1 MANEYSLWYAKKY
14 GTRVGDES
22 SAIAEDRAATRDDKG
37 CFDDTRATYTG
48 EALVTL
54 LGMIKNY
61 GAMHECWARMTK
73 EEKQDFYDCERA
85 ASDYVSSI
93 DKKNLCKPSDFK
105 YRGKGRTERL
115 NYKKK
120 DEDKKT
126 DKGKEKDEGGET
138 QDSRPRGKYVYVVSC
153 NDRDGTL
160 FRLLKAIGRHG
171 NCGHS
176 YDIVLDPDSQGKGE
190 TFFWDGD
197 GSDRIENVA
206 KLEEGDDLAAM
217 LLANLHQIKW
227 MCDDAIPANKKGL
240 KDSMEEPEAKKPVDP
255 IATLKEIQTRCE
267 AATDGYV
274 RDGVYA
280 LPVSTLKTIKEWLTP
295 KDADVDL
302 DHVRWIVNSDI
313 EKYEK
318 AYKTDKWLEDNKP
331 SLAK

>member
-61 GAMHECWARMTK
+61 GAMHDVWDKMTK

-85 ASDYVSSI
+85 ASDYVKSI
-93 DKKNLCKPSDFK
+93 DKKILSKPSDFK
-105 YRGKGRTERL
+105 YRGKGRTVRL
-115 NYKKK
+115 GGVNVK
-120 DEDKKT
+120 E
-126 DKGKEKDEGGET
+126 KEKDEGGET

-176 YDIVLDPDSQGKGE
+176 YDIVLEPDSHGKGE
-190 TFFWDGD
+190 GFFWDGD
-197 GSDRIENVA
+197 GSDRIDNVA
-206 KLEEGDDLAAM
+206 KLEEGDDLTAM
-217 LLANLHQIKW
+217 LTANMKHIKR
-227 MCDDAIPANKKGL
+227 MCDDAIPPDKKGPN
-240 KDSMEEPEAKKPVDP
+240 DSMEDPETRKPVDP
-255 IATLKEIQTRCE
+255 IVTLKEIKAKCE

-274 RDGVYA
+274 RDVVYGE
-280 LPVSTLKTIKEWLTP
+280 PVSELKLIEEWLMP
-295 KDADVDL
+295 KNGEVDL
-302 DHVRWIVNSDI
+302 EHVRWIVNSDI

-331 SLAK
+331 SLAKK

>member
-61 GAMHECWARMTK
+61 GAMHDVWDKMTK

-85 ASDYVSSI
+85 ASDYVKSI
-93 DKKNLCKPSDFK
+93 DKKILSKPSDFK
-105 YRGKGRTERL
+105 YRGKDRTVRL
-115 NYKKK
+115 GGVNVNV
-120 DEDKKT
+120 
-126 DKGKEKDEGGET
+126 KEKDEGGET

-176 YDIVLDPDSQGKGE
+176 YDIVLEPDSHGKGE
-190 TFFWDGD
+190 GFFWDGD
-197 GSDRIENVA
+197 GSDRIDNVA

-217 LLANLHQIKW
+217 LTANLKHIGR
-227 MCDDAIPANKKGL
+227 MCDDAIPPDKKGPN
-240 KDSMEEPEAKKPVDP
+240 DRMEEPETRKPVDP
-255 IATLKEIQTRCE
+255 IVTLKEIKAKCE

-274 RDGVYA
+274 RDVVYGE
-280 LPVSTLKTIKEWLTP
+280 PVSDLKLIKEWLMP
-295 KDADVDL
+295 KNGEVDL
-302 DHVRWIVNSDI
+302 EHVRWIVNSDI

-331 SLAK
+331 SLAKK

>member
-61 GAMHECWARMTK
+61 GAMHDVWDKMTK

-85 ASDYVSSI
+85 ASDYVKSI
-93 DKKNLCKPSDFK
+93 DKKILSKPSDFK
-105 YRGKGRTERL
+105 YRGKGRTVKL
-115 NYKKK
+115 GGVNVNVK
-120 DEDKKT
+120 DE
-126 DKGKEKDEGGET
+126 GKEKDEGGET
-138 QDSRPRGKYVYVVSC
+138 QDSRPSGKNVYVVSC
-153 NDRDGTL
+153 KDRDGTI

-197 GSDRIENVA
+197 GSDRIENVM

-217 LLANLHQIKW
+217 LTANLHQIKW
-227 MCDDAIPANKKGL
+227 LCDDAIPPKKKGPN
-240 KDSMEEPEAKKPVDP
+240 DSMEEPEAKKPVDP
-255 IATLKEIQTRCE
+255 IETLKEIKERCR

-274 RDGVYA
+274 REVVYST
-280 LPVSTLKTIKEWLTP
+280 PVATLNLLKEWLTP

-302 DHVRWIVNSDI
+302 DHVRWIVNTEI

>member
-22 SAIAEDRAATRDDKG
+22 SAIAEDRAATRDKGG

-61 GAMHECWARMTK
+61 GAMHDVWDRMTK

-85 ASDYVSSI
+85 AGDYVRSI
-93 DKKNLCKPSDFK
+93 DKKNLSKPSDFK
-105 YRGKGRTERL
+105 YRGKGRTVKL
-115 NYKKK
+115 GLAKK
-120 DEDKKT
+120 DE
-126 DKGKEKDEGGET
+126 DEGGET
-138 QDSRPRGKYVYVVSC
+138 QDSRPSGKNVYVVSC
-153 NDRDGTL
+153 KDRDGRL
-160 FRLLKAIGRHG
+160 FDMLKAIGRHG
-171 NCGHS
+171 NGGHS

-197 GSDRIENVA
+197 GSDRIENVV

-217 LLANLHQIKW
+217 LTANMKHIEW
-227 MCDDAIPANKKGL
+227 MCDVAIPPDKKDPN
-240 KDSMEEPEAKKPVDP
+240 DSMEEPETRKPVDP
-255 IATLKEIQTRCE
+255 IATLKEIKARCE

-274 RDGVYA
+274 REVVYST
-280 LPVSTLKTIKEWLTP
+280 PVATLNLLKECLTP

-302 DHVRWIVNSDI
+302 DHVRWIVDTEI

-318 AYKTDKWLEDNKP
+318 AYKTDKWLADNKP
-331 SLAK
+331 SLAKN

>member
-61 GAMHECWARMTK
+61 GAMHDVWDKMTK

-85 ASDYVSSI
+85 ASDYVKSI
-93 DKKNLCKPSDFK
+93 DKKILSKPSDFK
-105 YRGKGRTERL
+105 YRGKGRTVRL
-115 NYKKK
+115 GGVNVNV
-120 DEDKKT
+120 
-126 DKGKEKDEGGET
+126 KEKDEGGET

-176 YDIVLDPDSQGKGE
+176 YDIVLEPDSHGKGE
-190 TFFWDGD
+190 GFFWDGD
-197 GSDRIENVA
+197 GSDRIDNVA
-206 KLEEGDDLAAM
+206 KLEEGDDLTAM
-217 LLANLHQIKW
+217 LTANMKHIKR
-227 MCDDAIPANKKGL
+227 MCDDAIPPDKKGPN
-240 KDSMEEPEAKKPVDP
+240 DSMEEPETRKPVDP
-255 IATLKEIQTRCE
+255 IVTLKEIKAKCE

-274 RDGVYA
+274 RDVVYGE
-280 LPVSTLKTIKEWLTP
+280 PVSELKLIKEWLMP
-295 KDADVDL
+295 KNGEVDL
-302 DHVRWIVNSDI
+302 EHVRWIVNSDI

-331 SLAK
+331 SLAKK